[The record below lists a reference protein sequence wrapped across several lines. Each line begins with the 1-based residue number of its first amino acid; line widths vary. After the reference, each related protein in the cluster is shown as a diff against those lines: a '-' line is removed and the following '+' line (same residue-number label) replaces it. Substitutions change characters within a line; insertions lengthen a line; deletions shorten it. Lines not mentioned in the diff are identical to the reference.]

1 MTTSA
6 KSIFLQEIIPVLG
19 EKAAYYSLSAIR
31 EAVKA
36 RGLALTDGSLKVY
49 LSDAVR
55 EGIVHS
61 AGRDWYSRL
70 SDRITLDPRPLAKL
84 VRTAEKAF
92 PLLDFTTWSTV
103 QVNPWM
109 HHLLAHPVAFLHA
122 STDTLE
128 SVGEKLDELG
138 WDVAVNPSPSSAAKV
153 VRPGEKMVVLRPA
166 LGRQPAPTGRQS
178 AIEHV
183 LVDLL
188 AETDLL
194 GLMDTSDAKMVVRS
208 VLERYLMQ
216 LGSLLRYA
224 ESRKLDIPAIAPVIQ
239 RHYCGDSDKR

>member
-1 MTTSA
+1 MTPSA
-6 KSIFLQEIIPVLG
+6 KSIVLQEIIPALG
-19 EKAAYYSLSAIR
+19 EKAAYYSLSTIR
-31 EAVKA
+31 DAVKA

-49 LSDAVR
+49 LSDAVG

-70 SDRITLDPRPLAKL
+70 SDRITFDPGPLAKL

-138 WDVAVNPSPSSAAKV
+138 WNVAVNPTPARAAKV
-153 VRPGEKMVVLRPA
+153 IRPGEKMVVLRPA
-166 LGRQPAPTGRQS
+166 LGRQPAPTGRQA
-178 AIEHV
+178 AIEHI

-188 AETDLL
+188 VETELL
-194 GLMDTSDAKMVVRS
+194 GLMDTSEAEMVVRS
-208 VLERYLMQ
+208 VLERYLVQ

-224 ESRKLDIPAIAPVIQ
+224 ESRKLEMPAIAPVIL
-239 RHYCGDSDKR
+239 RH